1 MWYINTIK
9 YYSAIKKNEIMP
21 SAATGMNLEII
32 ILSKLGQTERQI
44 SYAISYMWNLKKKI
58 QINLFTILFFFF
70 SQIMLHVES

>member
-44 SYAISYMWNLKKKI
+44 SYAIYYMWNLKKKI
-58 QINLFTILFFFF
+58 QINLFTILFFF

>member
-58 QINLFTILFFFF
+58 QINLFTILFFF